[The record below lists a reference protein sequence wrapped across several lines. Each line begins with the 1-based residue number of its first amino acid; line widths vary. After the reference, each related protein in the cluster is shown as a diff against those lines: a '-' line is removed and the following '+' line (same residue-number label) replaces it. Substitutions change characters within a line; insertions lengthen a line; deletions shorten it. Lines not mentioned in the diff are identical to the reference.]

1 MVLTFDSVNQS
12 SQSSTMAKTTP
23 QSIQQAVALLR
34 AAAPKATI
42 VIFGSRAR
50 GDARPDSDMDLLLI
64 EPRLSSRRREMV
76 RLRDVLRPLRLRVD
90 ILVISRRMF
99 REWAD
104 VPGTVIH
111 AAAKEGKVLH
121 AAT

>member
-1 MVLTFDSVNQS
+1 
-12 SQSSTMAKTTP
+12 MAKTTP

-42 VIFGSRAR
+42 VMFGSRAR

-104 VPGTVIH
+104 VPGTVNH
-111 AAAKEGKVLH
+111 AAANEGKVLH
-121 AAT
+121 AAA